1 MLLGRGPNI
10 QPLTGAAKV
19 INARD
24 KSDRVGDEK
33 FGWWTAQQK
42 RGNRQHK
49 INHQQEHRRRG
60 DVGGGCGD
68 GDSGSEGEGMR
79 K

>member
-19 INARD
+19 IDAWD
-24 KSDRVGDEK
+24 KSDKMGDEK
-33 FGWWTAQQK
+33 FRRRTAQQK
-42 RGNRQHK
+42 RGNSQHM

-60 DVGGGCGD
+60 DVCGGCGD
-68 GDSGSEGEGMR
+68 GDSGSKGEGMR

>member
-19 INARD
+19 IDARD

-33 FGWWTAQQK
+33 FGRRTAQQK
-42 RGNRQHK
+42 RGNKQHK

-68 GDSGSEGEGMR
+68 GDSGSKCEGMR